1 MSYCVNCGVELDASL
16 EKCPLCGTRV
26 YNPQN
31 MGEINPDDTSTFPER
46 RGEVE
51 KIGKRDSVVFLT
63 VLMLTVMV
71 TCGLLNGLVY
81 NSLWW
86 SLPVMGVCVLV
97 WIFFVTA
104 VFCDRITVYAMF
116 LTDAAAVGGY
126 LYLISRMTKTDLWF
140 AQIALPI
147 LAVVFFLIE
156 FFVLLGRKL
165 PFSLLVGTLYSFVS
179 IGGICVAIEIVTDL
193 YYTDGI
199 SLSWSAIVLTVC
211 AIISV
216 ILGMMLVMRRLR
228 NSISRRL
235 HF

>member
-1 MSYCVNCGVELDASL
+1 MSYCVNCGVELDTSL
-16 EKCPLCGTRV
+16 DKCPLCGTRV
-26 YNPQN
+26 YNPQD
-31 MGEINPDDTSTFPER
+31 MGGINDDDASTFPER

-51 KIGKRDSVVFLT
+51 KTGKKDSVVFLT

-86 SLPVMGVCVLV
+86 SLPVIGVCVAV
-97 WIFFVTA
+97 WIFFIAA
-104 VFCDRITVYAMF
+104 VLSDRITIYAMF
-116 LTDAAAVGGY
+116 LIDAAAVGGY
-126 LYLISRMTKTDLWF
+126 LYLLSRMTKTNLWF
-140 AQIALPI
+140 TQIALPI
-147 LAVVFFLIE
+147 LVVVFFLIE
-156 FFVLLGRKL
+156 LFVLLGRKL

-179 IGGICVAIEIVTDL
+179 IAGVCVAIEIVTDL
-193 YYTDGI
+193 YYTNGI
-199 SLSWSAIVLTVC
+199 SLSWSAIVMTVC
-211 AIISV
+211 AIIAV